1 MLTLIW
7 DGWCEPIWDH
17 QNSRLHRENNP
28 AMEQSLR
35 KLEDRLRW
43 FKDNKAEVLAPRHH
57 FLAEFRTADVI
68 KLDRCQQRAQLK
80 MLENAKQIYEIEC
93 KQRVQGQDVITDM
106 FPALDRAVEE
116 EKQEGVDE

>member
-1 MLTLIW
+1 
-7 DGWCEPIWDH
+7 
-17 QNSRLHRENNP
+17 
-28 AMEQSLR
+28 
-35 KLEDRLRW
+35 
-43 FKDNKAEVLAPRHH
+43 
-57 FLAEFRTADVI
+57 
-68 KLDRCQQRAQLK
+68 